1 MLGKLMGDSGPSLY
15 PIILMFNLVHA
26 NQGLCQ
32 SPCLFH
38 RLGSFDV
45 HRNGLQKLPFSLLVP
60 YLKIAADELIDFSSY
75 QLDGIW
81 ISSFILLGHLHIL
94 AVVNV
99 PTLGKKMKE
108 TVSRSDSE
116 IPLFLFCSYRTT
128 APLDQKRRIRYE
140 FVRLDSSLEMPYY
153 FICLLTEINI
163 TIPRVHFG
171 LMKQQF

>member
-26 NQGLCQ
+26 NQG
-32 SPCLFH
+32 
-38 RLGSFDV
+38 
-45 HRNGLQKLPFSLLVP
+45 
-60 YLKIAADELIDFSSY
+60 Y

-108 TVSRSDSE
+108 TVSQSDSE

-140 FVRLDSSLEMPYY
+140 FVRLDNSLEMPYY

>member
-60 YLKIAADELIDFSSY
+60 YLKTAADELIDFSSY

-94 AVVNV
+94 AV
-99 PTLGKKMKE
+99 
-108 TVSRSDSE
+108 SRSDSE

-128 APLDQKRRIRYE
+128 APLDQERRIRYE
-140 FVRLDSSLEMPYY
+140 FVTLDSSLEMPYY